1 MWIENQGTKTKKAVN
16 WLFQNMKTIDEWL
29 TLYGRDHQN
38 PTNKLIHWVCV
49 PVIFFTVL
57 GLFRCI
63 PVAFGK
69 GEWLNAATIVYA
81 VALVFYFRI
90 SIPLFIGFLIIGAL
104 SLWGNSVLY
113 FHFGRVTYFYILTA
127 VFIIAWIFQFIGH
140 KIEGQKPSFFED
152 MQFLLIGPA
161 WLLHFIYQKLGISY
175 K

>member
-1 MWIENQGTKTKKAVN
+1 MR
-16 WLFQNMKTIDEWL
+16 TIDEWL
-29 TLYGRDHQN
+29 SLYARDHQN

-57 GLFRCI
+57 GLLWCI
-63 PVAFGK
+63 PFSAGPN
-69 GEWLNAATIVYA
+69 GWLNAATVFYA

-90 SIPLFIGFLIIGAL
+90 SVPLFFGFLLIGAL
-104 SLWGNSVLY
+104 SLWGNSVL
-113 FHFGRVTYFYILTA
+113 FAHFGRLTYFYILVI

-161 WLLHFIYQKLGISY
+161 WLLHFIYQKIGISY